1 MAAVKLGRNKRNGG
15 NEFRRVNTIKNYRP
29 RAWLR
34 HTLYL
39 RIRQNFKILKYQALL
54 FNLIKIM
61 QLKESVY
68 LNILKAV

>member
-1 MAAVKLGRNKRNGG
+1 MESEYA
-15 NEFRRVNTIKNYRP
+15 IKNYP
-29 RAWLR
+29 LRAWLR
-34 HTLYL
+34 HIPYL
-39 RIRQNFKILKYQALL
+39 QITRNLKILKCQVLL